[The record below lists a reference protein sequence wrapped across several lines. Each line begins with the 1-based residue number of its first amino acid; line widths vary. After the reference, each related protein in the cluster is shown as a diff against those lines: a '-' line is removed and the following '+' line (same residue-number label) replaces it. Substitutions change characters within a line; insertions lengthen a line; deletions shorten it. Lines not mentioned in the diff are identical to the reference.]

1 VSASASADPRAP
13 APGRSGAATVAPPAP
28 PPPAVPPPLPL
39 DAEEFLS
46 WLAAERGRS
55 PSTLAAYRRDL
66 VAYWAHLHG
75 RGLGFADVD
84 EPVLTAYVAALKA
97 AGRAPA
103 TVARAVVAVR
113 SLHRFLAEEGMAEGD
128 PGADV
133 ATPRV
138 PAGLPKA
145 LSEDEV
151 GALIAA
157 VVGDDA
163 VARRDRAILEVL
175 YGTGLRISELVG
187 LSLADVDL
195 GAALLRAFGKGSKER
210 VVPLGRMAREALAA
224 WLGPGGRPELVPERW
239 ARRGDAEAVFLNARG
254 GRLTRQGAWGVVR
267 KHGRR
272 VGLDDRLTPHVLRH
286 SCATH
291 LLDHGA
297 DVRAVQELLGHA
309 SISTTQVYTM
319 VSTERLWQVYQR
331 SHPRAGGR

>member
-1 VSASASADPRAP
+1 MSASASAE
-13 APGRSGAATVAPPAP
+13 G
-28 PPPAVPPPLPL
+28 PPPLPL
-39 DAEEFLS
+39 EAEEFLS
-46 WLAAERGRS
+46 WLMAEKGRS
-55 PSTLAAYRRDL
+55 PTTLAAYRRDL
-66 VAYWAHLHG
+66 RAYWAHLVAEG
-75 RGLGFADVD
+75 RSLAEVD
-84 EPVLTAYVAALKA
+84 EAVITAYVGRLRAG
-97 AGRAPA
+97 GRAPA

-113 SLHRFLAEEGMAEGD
+113 SLHRFLAEEGLAEGD

-145 LSEDEV
+145 LSEEEV
-151 GALIAA
+151 ASLIAA
-157 VVGDDA
+157 VVGDGA
-163 VARRDRAILEVL
+163 VERRDRAILEVL

-195 GAALLRAFGKGSKER
+195 GSALLRAFGKGSKER
-210 VVPLGRMAREALAA
+210 VVPLGRMARQALAA

-272 VGLDDRLTPHVLRH
+272 AGLEDRLTPHVLRH

-297 DVRAVQELLGHA
+297 DIRAVQELLGHA

-319 VSTERLWQVYQR
+319 VSTERLWKVYER
-331 SHPRAGGR
+331 AHPRAGGR